1 MPDVVAAYK
10 KFHDKGFEI
19 VGLSFDA
26 ELSDWKEAIKTWD
39 MPWIHLSD
47 LLYWQSV
54 AAKLYDIHA
63 IPDNILI
70 DPDGIIVARN
80 LRGRELEHWL
90 EEIHKTPDR

>member
-1 MPDVVAAYK
+1 M
-10 KFHDKGFEI
+10 
-19 VGLSFDA
+19 LA
-26 ELSDWKEAIKTWD
+26 EHQDGGRRNA
-39 MPWIHLSD
+39 D

-63 IPDNILI
+63 IPDNILV

-90 EEIHKTPDR
+90 EEIHKTPDRGTLAHHDDATPSRSPEGVQ